1 MSVALSLPALE
12 AAAFTMGCAL
22 IHTQR
27 RHAERITRLLMA
39 MLYVAAMVL
48 ALGWGIERADAEPGL
63 TDLSAAFTGIS
74 E

>member
-1 MSVALSLPALE
+1 
-12 AAAFTMGCAL
+12 
-22 IHTQR
+22 
-27 RHAERITRLLMA
+27 MA

-63 TDLSAAFTGIS
+63 TDLSAAFTEIS

>member
-12 AAAFTMGCAL
+12 AAAFTMGWAV
-22 IHTQR
+22 IHAQR
-27 RHAERITRLLMA
+27 RNPERITHVLVA
-39 MLYVAAMVL
+39 MLYVATMIL

-63 TDLSAAFTGIS
+63 SDLSAAFTGTS